1 VDIKE
6 NIARVQERIVAAC
19 GRSGRHPE
27 YVKLVAVTKTVPP
40 ERIREAYAAGLRDLG
55 ENRVQEAQAKRS
67 ALADLT
73 ATWHMVGH
81 LQSNK
86 ARPAREL
93 FHWIHSVDS
102 LRLAGKLDQAA
113 AGSGERL
120 AVLIEVN
127 LGGELTKSGVRE
139 DEVAELAEQVGRL
152 ATVELRGLMVIPPF
166 LEDPERVR
174 PYFRRLRQLA
184 QEINSRHLP
193 NVSMQELSMG
203 MSHDFEVAI
212 EEGATMVRIG
222 TAIFGPRT

>member
-27 YVKLVAVTKTVPP
+27 DVKLVAVTKTVPP

-55 ENRVQEAQAKRS
+55 ENRVQEAQAKCS

-113 AGSGERL
+113 AGGGERL

-127 LGGELTKSGVRE
+127 LGGELTKSGARE

-193 NVSMQELSMG
+193 NVSMRELSMG

-222 TAIFGPRT
+222 TAIFGLRT